1 MDNTK
6 ISCDHDPF
14 RMMIVLVL
22 YKIKPCDSIAY
33 QTLQDALL
41 QLEEKETEIKV
52 LLYDNSPVACAPG
65 TLPDNVIYRAA
76 TENTGL
82 AGAYN
87 CGLEMASAQGYSWLL
102 TLDQDTALPREFLA
116 RLREIALKCEADA
129 SIAAIVPQLLDEG
142 RLLSP
147 LVIRPWGPIILPA
160 GYVGIHEL
168 QTNAYSSGSMFK
180 VSALRQI
187 GAFDRHFWLD
197 HQDAWVYRQLYRHGK
212 RVYVAG
218 DIQVTHQLSLLH
230 HKSGLTID
238 RYRNYLGAESA
249 FCDQYDG
256 KLRGLLLTLRLLGRI
271 YRQRKRRDAVAIRN
285 LTEEY
290 LKKRL
295 FKSRKRRIDD
305 WINEME
311 HRIPISPRRNGEQQG
326 LVESPSVSVC
336 MAAYNGERYITAQ
349 LQSILVQLSGND
361 EVVVVDDGST
371 DGTRDRVRAFQDDRV
386 RLIEHEHNQGMSH
399 TFEDAIR
406 AASNSIIFLSD
417 QDDLWVPDKIS
428 TIRQAFID
436 NPHVTL
442 IVTDSSLI
450 HADGSLLLES
460 YLGRYGPFRPGFWA
474 NLVRNRYGSH
484 NLAFRASILSEILPL
499 PHKHDVLHDHW
510 IGLRHSLAYGDALY
524 IDRPLTLSRRHE
536 TTWSAGRKRSS
547 TLDKIRRRVH
557 LLLALAEFSI
567 LKVFRSN
574 GRETSSPESDSRNN
588 TH

>member
-1 MDNTK
+1 
-6 ISCDHDPF
+6 
-14 RMMIVLVL
+14 MIVLVL
-22 YKIKPCDSIAY
+22 YKIKPCDSFAY

-41 QLEEKETEIKV
+41 QLDKKEADIEV
-52 LLYDNSPVACAPG
+52 LLYDNSPGVFAHG

-102 TLDQDTALPREFLA
+102 TLDQDTSLPREFLS
-116 RLREIALKCEADA
+116 RIREIALNCEADA
-129 SIAAIVPQLLDEG
+129 SIAAIVPQLFDGG

-147 LVIRPWGPIILPA
+147 LVIRPWGPVILPA

-197 HQDAWVYRQLYRHGK
+197 HQDAWIYRQLYRHGK

-218 DIQVTHQLSLLH
+218 DLQVTHELSLLH
-230 HKSGLTID
+230 HNNGLTID
-238 RYRNYLGAESA
+238 RFRNYLGAESA

-256 KLRGLLLTLRLLGRI
+256 KLRGLILTLRLFARI
-271 YRQRKRRDAVAIRN
+271 CRHWKRNDDVAIRH

-290 LKKRL
+290 LMRRL
-295 FKSRKRRIDD
+295 FKSRMRRIDD
-305 WINEME
+305 WKKEME
-311 HRIPISPRRNGEQQG
+311 NRVPISLRKKTGQQG
-326 LVESPSVSVC
+326 SVGRPSISVC

-349 LQSILVQLSGND
+349 LESILVQLSDND
-361 EVVVVDDGST
+361 EVVVVDDAST
-371 DGTRDRVRAFQDDRV
+371 DDTRDRVRALQDDRIQ
-386 RLIEHEHNQGMSH
+386 LIEHEHNQGISR
-399 TFEDAIR
+399 TFEDALR
-406 AASNSIIFLSD
+406 GAANSILFLSD

-428 TIRQAFID
+428 TIRQSFLD

-442 IVTDSSLI
+442 VVTDSSLI
-450 HADGSLLLES
+450 HADGSMLLDS

-499 PHKHDVLHDHW
+499 PLKHDVLHDHW

-536 TTWSAGRKRSS
+536 ATTTGRKRSS
-547 TLDKIRRRVH
+547 TLEKIRRRIY

-567 LKVFRSN
+567 LKVFRPN
-574 GRETSSPESDSRNN
+574 WRGISSPESDFRNN